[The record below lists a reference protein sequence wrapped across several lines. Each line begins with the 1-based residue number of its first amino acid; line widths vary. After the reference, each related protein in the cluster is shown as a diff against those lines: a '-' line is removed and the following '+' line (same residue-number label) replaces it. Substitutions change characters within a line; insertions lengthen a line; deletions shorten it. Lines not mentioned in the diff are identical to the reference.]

1 MFKGGFIQNLPKI
14 YGLYTGGFA
23 VFIILMAIAEMAG
36 VSAKNIGVMFV
47 VFTVGIYAFIGYL
60 SRTVQ
65 VDAYWAKT
73 KNHMIVTLVIWA
85 FFSLVIFMFGTE
97 LNTMSFLGYPLAYYM
112 TAQGS
117 LLAFVIMLFWTA
129 NKQEKIDEEHGFSE
143 REED

>member
-1 MFKGGFIQNLPKI
+1 MGMILTLILLIRLKSKKKGGNMSNK
-14 YGLYTGGFA
+14 
-23 VFIILMAIAEMAG
+23 
-36 VSAKNIGVMFV
+36 
-47 VFTVGIYAFIGYL
+47 
-60 SRTVQ
+60 
-65 VDAYWAKT
+65 DAHWAKT